1 MTNLLYPAAA
11 FFLVSLGMPRPIAA
25 LRPLLLAGM
34 LAAPLAAGCSDGPVP
49 ELRSIN
55 PWVRKQWAEDED
67 YLATYHRRVAD
78 LADLRSQAGAM
89 SPDQQASAAAEL
101 AQRVQEE
108 QSPVLRAELVRT
120 LGELGASVSQSA
132 VLSAMSDESGHV
144 RIAAA
149 KALGRQP
156 TQEGFQALSRAVESD
171 SDLDVRI
178 AAARE
183 LSQFKAFDAPEALRP
198 ALDDND
204 PALQLAAM
212 QSLQS
217 LTGRSEYGN
226 HVPTWR
232 DYLDGN
238 NPAPPPGPTLA
249 QRWQQLWNW
258 Y

>member
-1 MTNLLYPAAA
+1 MARPESV
-11 FFLVSLGMPRPIAA
+11 FMRLVLIA
-25 LRPLLLAGM
+25 GV

-49 ELRSIN
+49 EMRSLN
-55 PWVRKQWAEDED
+55 PWVRRQWAEDEEQ
-67 YLATYHRRVAD
+67 LATYHRKVAD
-78 LADLRSQAGAM
+78 LASLRSGAGSM
-89 SPDQQASAAAEL
+89 SPAQQASAAAEL
-101 AQRVQEE
+101 SQRLQEE
-108 QSPVLRAELVRT
+108 QSPVLRAELVRS
-120 LGELGASVSQSA
+120 LGELGASVSQTA

-156 TQEGFQALSRAVESD
+156 TQEGFQALTRAVESD

-183 LSQFKAFDAPEALRP
+183 LSYFKAFDAPQALRP
-198 ALDDND
+198 ALEDND

-232 DYLDGN
+232 EYLDGN